1 MAVFSKSPDERG
13 ERIVGDLI
21 NRMNENVQ
29 RLRVIEQR
37 LQAAD
42 SRVNSVEQNMIYLNK
57 NVQKSLAEREVS
69 VSSIA
74 DRLEKI
80 ETAYK
85 EILKQLKTAATK
97 SNVDELKEFISIY
110 DPLKSS
116 FVTRDEMERFV
127 EDKVSRD

>member
-13 ERIVGDLI
+13 ERIISDLI
-21 NRMNENVQ
+21 NRVNENVQ

-37 LQAAD
+37 MQAIDA
-42 SRVNSVEQNMIYLNK
+42 RINSDEQSLLSLNK
-57 NVQKSLAEREVS
+57 NLQKSLAERDAR
-69 VSSIA
+69 IA
-74 DRLEKI
+74 AIEEKVEKI

-97 SNVDELKEFISIY
+97 SSVDELRELVSIY

-116 FVTRDEMERFV
+116 FVTKEEMERFV
-127 EDKVSRD
+127 EEKGRG